1 MHVGDGAGV
10 TFLYSHIGD
19 HRVDKIL
26 QFLPNW
32 LVPASAIGVLY
43 WHADALISDAA
54 RRAIS
59 SKLRSADLSVLIVV
73 FRSTIK
79 TLINLFMAKSIF
91 LLNAHGECFLFRN
104 YLQLLFSYMLDAT
117 CLTKHILAVLIQS
130 LIIHCTHCIRLL
142 ILCL

>member
-1 MHVGDGAGV
+1 M
-10 TFLYSHIGD
+10 FGD

-32 LVPASAIGVLY
+32 LVPASAIGVLC
-43 WHADALISDAA
+43 WHTDALISDAA

-79 TLINLFMAKSIF
+79 TLINFVYGEKHLSIKCAWRVFLISQLSAIIIF
-91 LLNAHGECFLFRN
+91 L
-104 YLQLLFSYMLDAT
+104 YLKTPL
-117 CLTKHILAVLIQS
+117 V
-130 LIIHCTHCIRLL
+130 
-142 ILCL
+142 